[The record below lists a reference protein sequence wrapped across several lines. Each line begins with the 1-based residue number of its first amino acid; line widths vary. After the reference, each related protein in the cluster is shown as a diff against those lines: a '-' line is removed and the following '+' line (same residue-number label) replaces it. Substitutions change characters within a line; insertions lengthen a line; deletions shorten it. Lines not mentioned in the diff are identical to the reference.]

1 MSFSYTALQRMERL
15 APAVPVVQLIDKPQY
30 WPMLRRVMGHDWL
43 VGPGIELLHEHPRL
57 AERIAASGHDV
68 HVWTVNTEADLRL
81 CQELGVKAVIT
92 DRPAYLLELLDRV
105 ASRAHGQEVAHQGP
119 RGADSPGEVGPRQPC
134 PCGSGKRY
142 KACHGAEGGAAAVYV
157 APARSRGCPRSATS
171 SRMRELV
178 PSATAPL
185 TVKGTDQPVT
195 LCSLLPMA
203 APAMVRDSGQLWLGL
218 QVQHNFGDPS
228 RDLAA
233 VLAARA
239 GRRRAR
245 RRRPHR
251 PARRRAAA
259 PGPGRPTTSSTVTVH
274 EGFDFWIADVDDKDD
289 LAAALE
295 QANAA
300 ASPTARLTQVEAA
313 YWTDVGT
320 KEHLRWVMPEPEDP
334 LLDALARL
342 HVAGQD
348 VIVEGARLVGMFRA
362 HGLLAPVWD
371 LPLGTGPEALEDP
384 ASTFAEHLAEALAD
398 DSDLTADQRAAR
410 SGLANRQV
418 TIR

>member
-1 MSFSYTALQRMERL
+1 MAKKSRTKAREAQ
-15 APAVPVVQLIDKPQY
+15 Q
-30 WPMLRRVMGHDWL
+30 
-43 VGPGIELLHEHPRL
+43 PG
-57 AERIAASGHDV
+57 
-68 HVWTVNTEADLRL
+68 
-81 CQELGVKAVIT
+81 
-92 DRPAYLLELLDRV
+92 
-105 ASRAHGQEVAHQGP
+105 
-119 RGADSPGEVGPRQPC
+119 PGEVGPRQPC

-142 KACHGAEGGAAAVYV
+142 KACHGAEGGAAEVYV
-157 APARSRGCPRSATS
+157 ARPFEGLPSECDIVA
-171 SRMRELV
+171 MRELV
-178 PSATAPL
+178 PSATAPI
-185 TVKGTDQPVT
+185 TVTGTDKPVT

-233 VLAARA
+233 VLQLAIDAEASGVIGLTDPPGA
-239 GRRRAR
+239 GPRLQDLVTDERL
-245 RRRPHR
+245 
-251 PARRRAAA
+251 
-259 PGPGRPTTSSTVTVH
+259 TVTVH
-274 EGFDFWIADVDDKDD
+274 EGFEFWISDVEEKDD

-300 ASPTARLTQVEAA
+300 ANPTARLTQVEAA

-320 KEHLRWVMPEPEDP
+320 KEHLRWVMPEPEDR

-342 HVAGQD
+342 HAGGRD

-371 LPLGTGPEALEDP
+371 LPVGTGPEALEDP
-384 ASTFAEHLAEALAD
+384 ASTFKAALDEALAD
-398 DSDLTADQRAAR
+398 AAELTAAERAAR